1 MENQNLTKGKLID
14 NPQLMQAK
22 LECIDQLNLVHK
34 ADLMASI
41 AHAVSS
47 NKLDEVD
54 KANLLHLNNFLKELI
69 RVES

>member
-1 MENQNLTKGKLID
+1 MENSKLII
-14 NPQLMQAK
+14 AK
-22 LECIDQLNLVHK
+22 LECIDQLNKVHK

-41 AHAVSS
+41 AHAVAN

-54 KANLLHLNNFLKELI
+54 KANLLHINNFLKELT